1 MSKKNAF
8 CLITV
13 KPNKIWVEF
22 LDTMT
27 KDYDVFIVLD
37 DSTNIDHIK
46 NAYKNIVF
54 IQFNDEECKGA
65 GYWDSSFM
73 VKKNPSGWDKAL
85 YYFFKHNMNYDQY
98 WFCEDDVFFY
108 NVNTIKNID
117 FFHKNGDLLCNE
129 IEVNNEGYKSNW
141 HWQQA
146 VPYFPLPWAKGMVCC
161 CRLSRRLLDRIAE
174 FVQKHNKLTFIECL
188 FPTLALG
195 WDIETPNE
203 FSTINWRCDW
213 SNYQLN
219 SKLFHHPFK
228 NVNDHVP
235 SLLYHPFKNVDDH
248 FRIRQTGKLFV
259 ESIPRYAGGSIWNRT
274 MMKK

>member
-27 KDYDVFIVLD
+27 NDYDVFIVLD

-54 IQFNDEECKGA
+54 IQFDDEECKGA

-85 YYFFKHNMNYDQY
+85 YYFCKHNTNYDQY

-129 IEVNNEGYKSNW
+129 IEINNEGYKSNW

-146 VPYFPLPWAKGMVCC
+146 VPYFSLPWAKGMVCC
-161 CRLSRRLLDRIAE
+161 CRLSRRLLDRIIE
-174 FVQKHNKLTFIECL
+174 FVKKHNKLTFIECL
-188 FPTLALG
+188 FPTLAL
-195 WDIETPNE
+195 DLNIETPNE
-203 FSTINWRCDW
+203 FSTIHWRNDW
-213 SNYQLN
+213 SNFQLN
-219 SKLFHHPFK
+219 PT
-228 NVNDHVP
+228 
-235 SLLYHPFKNVDDH
+235 LLYHPFKNMEDH
-248 FRIRQTGKLFV
+248 TLIRKTGKL
-259 ESIPRYAGGSIWNRT
+259 SRPIN
-274 MMKK
+274 KKKWFSF